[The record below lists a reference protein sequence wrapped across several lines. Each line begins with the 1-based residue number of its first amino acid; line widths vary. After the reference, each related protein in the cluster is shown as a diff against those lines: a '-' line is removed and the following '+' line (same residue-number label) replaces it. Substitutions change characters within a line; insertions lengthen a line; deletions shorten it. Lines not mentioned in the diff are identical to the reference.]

1 MHALMISRKWSLYV
15 LPKIFYNQCS
25 PGRIGAYQ
33 EEGDSRIFQFVDIEH
48 KDSFLRHKTE
58 IVKLPIHTGDTL
70 VTIYLIF
77 IGFKSFI
84 SKF

>member
-15 LPKIFYNQCS
+15 LPKIFDYQSS
-25 PGRIGAYQ
+25 PNRIGTYQ
-33 EEGDSRIFQFVDIEH
+33 EEEDSRIFQFDDKEH

-77 IGFKSFI
+77 IGFKSLI